1 MNFTELNHR
10 RLVAEKPARP
20 LTVRSLVEQ
29 FATFG
34 REKWMVTM
42 VPVEGGYQ
50 FHVHPTY
57 EFKESRVVKAEKSK
71 QNRVFKSIESGL
83 NLARRFGFSSV
94 VVELKPVSDM
104 PLRHSSISPHL
115 VNEDS

>member
-1 MNFTELNHR
+1 MNYLEPDQG
-10 RLVAEKPARP
+10 RLVAEKPARA

-42 VPVEGGYQ
+42 VPVDGGYQ

-57 EFKESRVVKAEKSK
+57 AFKESRVVKSEKG
-71 QNRVFKSIESGL
+71 QRNRVFKTVESGL
-83 NLARRFGFSSV
+83 NLARRFGFRSV
-94 VVELKPVSDM
+94 VVELSPVSDL
-104 PLRHSSISPHL
+104 PLKHSS
-115 VNEDS
+115 VNLRLSD